1 MSAASREGRF
11 TVGRDGR
18 LHDFQHVQP
27 ECRLSEAQAS
37 IPLATLADVEELS
50 RLVKIKACAFCAAS
64 RDLQRF
70 WKARVDRG
78 DG

>member
-1 MSAASREGRF
+1 M
-11 TVGRDGR
+11 GRDGR
-18 LHDFQHVQP
+18 LHDLKHLRP
-27 ECRLSEAQAS
+27 ECRLSDVQAS

-50 RLVKIKACAFCAAS
+50 KLMKIKACAFCAAS
-64 RDLQRF
+64 RDLQWF